1 MKPGAALET
10 WRNCVSTGK
19 NKKKKKKRT
28 EATDLMEIRETGARR
43 FRIDIHFLT
52 MERNASEV
60 IEFRDIL
67 KHRSG

>member
-1 MKPGAALET
+1 MAKLCLDRE
-10 WRNCVSTGK
+10 K
-19 NKKKKKKRT
+19 QKEKKKKRT